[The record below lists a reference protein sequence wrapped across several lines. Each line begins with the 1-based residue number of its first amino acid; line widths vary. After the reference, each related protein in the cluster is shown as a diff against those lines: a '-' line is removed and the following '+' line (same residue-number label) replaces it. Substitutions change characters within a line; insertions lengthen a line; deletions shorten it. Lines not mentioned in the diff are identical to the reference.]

1 MDAELAGDE
10 NQHSN
15 LSKPTTR
22 RLKKTR
28 WLTEMRRAVFLDRD
42 GVLIENRPGYVRSWT
57 DVSVLPGVPQ
67 ALQALRR
74 ANFVLLIV
82 SNQSVVGR
90 GLMDLSAVQ
99 ALQQQIEAEL
109 TRMGGG
115 VDGAYLCPHAP
126 EMNCDCRK
134 PKPGLILQGAQ
145 DWQVDLSASFLIGDA
160 LSDLQAARAVGVR
173 PVLVR
178 SGRGVIQEQLL
189 DAQEWAGLLVF
200 DHLADAAEWICAQ
213 GGIS

>member
-1 MDAELAGDE
+1 M
-10 NQHSN
+10 
-15 LSKPTTR
+15 
-22 RLKKTR
+22 
-28 WLTEMRRAVFLDRD
+28 DRD
-42 GVLIENRPGYVRSWT
+42 GVLIENCPGYVRSWA

-67 ALQALRR
+67 ALQALRS
-74 ANFVLLIV
+74 ADFVLLIV

-90 GLMDLSAVQ
+90 GLMTLSAMQ
-99 ALQQQIEAEL
+99 ALQQQIETEL

-126 EMNCDCRK
+126 EMNCACRK

-145 DWQVDLSASFLIGDA
+145 DWQVDLNASFLVGDA
-160 LSDLQAARAVGVR
+160 LSDLQAARASGVR